1 VKPLEGIRI
10 VDITVAV
17 AGPVATHVLGDMGAE
32 VIKIEPPFGRPSKH
46 LEAAPLVEGAPDRR
60 YNRLLRFLDLNR
72 SKLGMTLD
80 LSKEAG
86 RNVFLRL
93 VAQSDV
99 VIENMSPRV
108 LPNLRLDFDE
118 LREAN
123 ERIILVRMPAFGT
136 WGPLRDFVSYG
147 PGIDAMSGLSW
158 LTGYE
163 DGPPNKPGNYYCDQN
178 AGLLA
183 VVATLA
189 ALRHRDRTGRGQE
202 VELSMLE
209 GELQLVGEA
218 LLDYTMNGRV
228 QHRTGNAHPSMSP
241 HGVYPCKGDDAWVAI
256 AVENDAQWSALCALM
271 GQPRLAIDERFADVV
286 SRVRERREI
295 DRLVADWTRT
305 LDKHDAE
312 RRLQAAGIPA
322 GAALTVAELFADEQI
337 QARGYFQTVQHPEA
351 GPAPHARAAWTL
363 SGTPSPLERH
373 APLFGEHNDYVLR
386 ELLGLSDDEIASLAE
401 AHVISAEPIER
412 GE

>member
-1 VKPLEGIRI
+1 
-10 VDITVAV
+10 
-17 AGPVATHVLGDMGAE
+17 
-32 VIKIEPPFGRPSKH
+32 
-46 LEAAPLVEGAPDRR
+46 
-60 YNRLLRFLDLNR
+60 
-72 SKLGMTLD
+72 
-80 LSKEAG
+80 
-86 RNVFLRL
+86 
-93 VAQSDV
+93 
-99 VIENMSPRV
+99 
-108 LPNLRLDFDE
+108 
-118 LREAN
+118 
-123 ERIILVRMPAFGT
+123 
-136 WGPLRDFVSYG
+136 
-147 PGIDAMSGLSW
+147 
-158 LTGYE
+158 
-163 DGPPNKPGNYYCDQN
+163 
-178 AGLLA
+178 
-183 VVATLA
+183 
-189 ALRHRDRTGRGQE
+189 
-202 VELSMLE
+202 
-209 GELQLVGEA
+209 
-218 LLDYTMNGRV
+218 MNGRV